1 MAGASS
7 SGIALARGAAAGQ
20 NYEAGRNAEAL
31 KVLSDLNDIGE
42 KEISARRAGALK
54 GFELGNQ
61 EGQNVRTSST
71 AAQNSARDA
80 LVNMMGIDAADKR
93 NERDLASRERTSAA
107 EIAARKDIAN
117 WDNKTKMDVVN
128 ATNQMH
134 RDVQKMVGEIQEK
147 ITNIKGQYDLRSQ
160 NISAGATMGAAQLG
174 RTTQLEKAILDNR
187 ARLVNIEE
195 NAMKAIDA
203 AAAKER
209 ATVTA
214 LMPSTGLN
222 AAQKKQLEAIDSG
235 AAALKADLRAR
246 MNQQIE
252 DVGLPNVLGPS
263 PLRAGQS
270 KGLGGYTVTRE
281 PTK

>member
-1 MAGASS
+1 
-7 SGIALARGAAAGQ
+7 
-20 NYEAGRNAEAL
+20 
-31 KVLSDLNDIGE
+31 
-42 KEISARRAGALK
+42 
-54 GFELGNQ
+54 
-61 EGQNVRTSST
+61 
-71 AAQNSARDA
+71 
-80 LVNMMGIDAADKR
+80 
-93 NERDLASRERTSAA
+93 
-107 EIAARKDIAN
+107 
-117 WDNKTKMDVVN
+117 MDVVN

-134 RDVQKMVGEIQEK
+134 RDVQKMVGEVQEK
-147 ITNIKGQYDLRSQ
+147 ITNIKGRYDLQ
-160 NISAGATMGAAQLG
+160 GHNISAGATMGAAQLG
-174 RTTQLEKAILDNR
+174 RTARLEEAIINNR

-263 PLRAGQS
+263 PL
-270 KGLGGYTVTRE
+270 GGGSGGKYIVTKE